1 MLQYFFDVPNIL
13 LAHSHRTQKNFHL
26 KYMTRRI
33 IEISRKNVL
42 RTGIFSY

>member
-1 MLQYFFDVPNIL
+1 MLQYFFDVPDTL

-26 KYMTRRI
+26 KYMTSRI
-33 IEISRKNVL
+33 VKISRQNVL